1 MCDASWLSMTFESF
15 QMFTKGIIRFDDQ
28 EKIFKTVLVHHDYDN
43 TFSFGLKRALDS
55 TQSIKSHDERPRLSV
70 SRINSL
76 KKFKRRGS
84 STVYHPGSMTSL
96 VMVKDEVSEK
106 FPNGLKIHSSK
117 ADLGDMIQNEYVM
130 ERLPPKCEGAAV
142 LTGIVD
148 FLEQPTIAFI
158 RLAEGVK
165 IPFILEVSIPVR
177 FLFILLGPKWQDI
190 NYHEVGRAISTL
202 LKNRNFHSEAYK
214 AKSRRDLMAAMNEF
228 LDESLVIPPGKLDK
242 EDLLPFVEMKEK
254 VDMIR
259 MRKRR
264 ALAEV
269 FNSQCQIR
277 LDQDQLK
284 FLSDKFEAG
293 QNPSGPLRRTGKL
306 WGGLINDVKRRIPMF
321 KSDIVD
327 GLNFETFAVRNRNEI
342 AA

>member
-1 MCDASWLSMTFESF
+1 
-15 QMFTKGIIRFDDQ
+15 
-28 EKIFKTVLVHHDYDN
+28 
-43 TFSFGLKRALDS
+43 
-55 TQSIKSHDERPRLSV
+55 
-70 SRINSL
+70 
-76 KKFKRRGS
+76 
-84 STVYHPGSMTSL
+84 
-96 VMVKDEVSEK
+96 
-106 FPNGLKIHSSK
+106 
-117 ADLGDMIQNEYVM
+117 
-130 ERLPPKCEGAAV
+130 
-142 LTGIVD
+142 
-148 FLEQPTIAFI
+148 
-158 RLAEGVK
+158 
-165 IPFILEVSIPVR
+165 
-177 FLFILLGPKWQDI
+177 
-190 NYHEVGRAISTL
+190 
-202 LKNRNFHSEAYK
+202 
-214 AKSRRDLMAAMNEF
+214 
-228 LDESLVIPPGKLDK
+228 
-242 EDLLPFVEMKEK
+242 LLPFVEMKEK